1 MKTIE
6 DLYAFAEELIEYALM
21 GGDDDT
27 ANVIEEAL
35 DSALTYESLESQ
47 LAEMLMAFV
56 SVEDR
61 INLPN
66 YPLESVVALRTMLR
80 GMNSGANSRRYVH

>member
-1 MKTIE
+1 MKTID
-6 DLYAFAEELIEYALM
+6 DLYAFAEELIEYAIM

-35 DSALTYESLESQ
+35 DTALSYENLDSQ

-61 INLPN
+61 ISLPD

-80 GMNSGANSRRYVH
+80 GMNSGANSQRYIH